1 MGAELLAS
9 QKNESG
15 LRFDPR
21 TKLAVLVTL
30 AVLILGGSFQTA
42 FFYLPALIPF
52 VMLLASKMWKGAG
65 VYFGV
70 FGVCLFLQ
78 EFVLPHISGVP
89 GYLLMLIAV
98 MPLYFS
104 PSFAAAYYAVITTTV
119 SELIAAME
127 RLHIPKQVTIPMA
140 VMFRFFP
147 TMMEEWSAIGDA
159 MKMRGIRLRGGRA
172 ASILEYRL
180 VPMLMCC
187 VKIGEELSAA
197 SLTRGLGGPVK
208 RTNICDIGFHVQD
221 MILLLLCLVM
231 NRLAESGK
239 TIVVITHDP
248 EFIVRCCDQALHIE
262 NGHVVEEYSLGSSA
276 GIEHLLQFFLDNTE
290 EVQML

>member
-1 MGAELLAS
+1 MMGAELLAS
-9 QKNESG
+9 QKNEGG
-15 LRFDPR
+15 LCFDPR

-30 AVLILGGSFQTA
+30 AILILGGSFQTA

-52 VMLLASKMWKGAG
+52 VMLLASKKWKGAG
-65 VYFGV
+65 VYFLV
-70 FGVCLFLQ
+70 FGVCLLLQ
-78 EFVLPHISGVP
+78 EFVLPHISGIP

-104 PSFAAAYYAVITTTV
+104 PSFASAYFVVTTTTV

-127 RLHIPKQVTIPMA
+127 RLHIPKQFTIPMA

-159 MKMRGIRLRGGRA
+159 MKMRGIRLWGGKA
-172 ASILEYRL
+172 GAILEYRL
-180 VPMLMCC
+180 VPMLMCS

-208 RTNICDIGFHVQD
+208 RTNICNIGLHVQD
-221 MILLLLCLVM
+221 AILLLFCLSG
-231 NRLAESGK
+231 LAYQ
-239 TIVVITHDP
+239 VILW
-248 EFIVRCCDQALHIE
+248 IR
-262 NGHVVEEYSLGSSA
+262 G
-276 GIEHLLQFFLDNTE
+276 
-290 EVQML
+290 

>member
-1 MGAELLAS
+1 MGAEFLAS

-15 LRFDPR
+15 LCFDPR

-30 AVLILGGSFQTA
+30 AILILGGSFQTA

-52 VMLLASKMWKGAG
+52 VMLLASKKWKGAG
-65 VYFGV
+65 VYFCV
-70 FGVCLFLQ
+70 FGVCLLLQ
-78 EFVLPHISGVP
+78 EFALPHISGIP

-104 PSFAAAYYAVITTTV
+104 PSFAAAYFVVTTTTV

-127 RLHIPKQVTIPMA
+127 RLHIPKQFTIPMA

-159 MKMRGIRLRGGRA
+159 MKMRGIRLRGGKA
-172 ASILEYRL
+172 GAILEYRL
-180 VPMLMCC
+180 VPMLMCS

-208 RTNICDIGFHVQD
+208 RTNWYYVKKKYKLNVNFSSEQ
-221 MILLLLCLVM
+221 
-231 NRLAESGK
+231 
-239 TIVVITHDP
+239 
-248 EFIVRCCDQALHIE
+248 F
-262 NGHVVEEYSLGSSA
+262 SL
-276 GIEHLLQFFLDNTE
+276 FRFC
-290 EVQML
+290 